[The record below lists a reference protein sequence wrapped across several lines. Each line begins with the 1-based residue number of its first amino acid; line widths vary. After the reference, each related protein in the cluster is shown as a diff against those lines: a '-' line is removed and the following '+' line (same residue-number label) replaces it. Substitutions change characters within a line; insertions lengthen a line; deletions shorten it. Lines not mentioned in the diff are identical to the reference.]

1 MGRPKKSDKEKSSS
15 EHDESSKISK
25 KQPSSKK
32 STVALEDDEN
42 IDLSRQ
48 FQIVQKRFP
57 LSDIDYTIFSNVPV
71 QYKINKDTDVGL
83 RVVVAKYPAFY
94 KIYFMQYIDAGAKHF
109 PNGGIKVYNS
119 TFDQT
124 QYHRYESVAL
134 HPTKKDK
141 YRVTTIE

>member
-1 MGRPKKSDKEKSSS
+1 MGRPKKSDKKNTVSDQHET
-15 EHDESSKISK
+15 SKISK
-25 KQPSSKK
+25 PSSKK
-32 STVALEDDEN
+32 KTVEIEDDEN
-42 IDLSRQ
+42 VDLSKQ
-48 FQIVQKRFP
+48 FQIIQKRYP
-57 LSDIDYTIFSNVPV
+57 LSDIDYTVFSNVPN
-71 QYKINKDTDVGL
+71 QYKISKDTDVGL

-141 YRVTTIE
+141 YRVTIIEE